1 MLDIFNIKLLNI
13 LNITATLNMKLIK
26 NPSKW
31 IFLKL
36 IYSTMAWHTLNTRLG
51 LNVFVVVAQK
61 MNTNQTELLECE
73 CLCDSVRIKFI
84 SGVC

>member
-1 MLDIFNIKLLNI
+1 MDF
-13 LNITATLNMKLIK
+13 
-26 NPSKW
+26 W
-31 IFLKL
+31 

-61 MNTNQTELLECE
+61 MNTNQTELWLECE
-73 CLCDSVRIKFI
+73 CLHDSVRIKFI